1 MKKAILLSTIA
12 ALCCGLHRT
21 SACTGIALSAA
32 DGSYVQSR
40 TIEWSRGVLR
50 SQYVVIPRGQQL
62 RSFTPTGANGLAFT
76 ARYGTVGLAVEQ
88 QEFIAEGINEA
99 GLSAGLF
106 FFPQYGGYESYD
118 PDRNDRTLAD
128 LQVAAWMLTQF
139 ATIDEVKAA
148 VASVRIVALEKS
160 SVVHWRIGEASGRQ
174 VVLEIVDGV
183 PHFYENE
190 VGILTNA
197 PGFEWQLTNLDNY
210 VNLYPG
216 DAPVRQ
222 LSGITLRPTGS
233 NSGFLGIP
241 GDATP
246 PSRFVRAAFYRATAP
261 QRATAFGTVLQ
272 CFHLLNCFDI
282 PIGIDH
288 PQGDAPDIPSATQ
301 WTSAIDLTHRRVYYK
316 TAYDNSIRYTDHFLA
331 ETIAYLR
338 TLEDTSTA
346 LLYCADHGEDLIDDD
361 RERFLHASPTTTAY
375 QLYVASLAWFSDAY
389 RRNFPEKVAAA
400 EANETA
406 PATTHALF
414 HTMADMASLEGRF
427 ISKETSLVN
436 SGYDRTA
443 PRRYLNDHNEAVPFR
458 KTGLGPEDM
467 EVFRRYGIEP

>member
-183 PHFYENE
+183 PHFY
-190 VGILTNA
+190 
-197 PGFEWQLTNLDNY
+197 
-210 VNLYPG
+210 PG

-316 TAYDNSIRYTDHFLA
+316 TAYDNSIRCIDLA
-331 ETIAYLR
+331 E
-338 TLEDTSTA
+338 
-346 LLYCADHGEDLIDDD
+346 IDFGRVKYQSHPLDEV
-361 RERFLHASPTTTAY
+361 REQPVVKIS
-375 QLYVASLAWFSDAY
+375 V
-389 RRNFPEKVAAA
+389 
-400 EANETA
+400 
-406 PATTHALF
+406 TH
-414 HTMADMASLEGRF
+414 
-427 ISKETSLVN
+427 
-436 SGYDRTA
+436 
-443 PRRYLNDHNEAVPFR
+443 
-458 KTGLGPEDM
+458 
-467 EVFRRYGIEP
+467 